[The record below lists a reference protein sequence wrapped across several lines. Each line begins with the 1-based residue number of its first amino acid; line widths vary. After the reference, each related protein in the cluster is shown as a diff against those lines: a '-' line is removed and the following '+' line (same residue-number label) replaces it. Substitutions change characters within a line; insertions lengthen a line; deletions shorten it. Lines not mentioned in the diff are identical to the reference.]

1 MLSYM
6 KTDPL
11 FRAGNH
17 GKVTFS
23 FFYAF
28 SENFILPISHDEVV
42 HGKCSLIN
50 KMPGDYEAKFANLRT
65 FYGYMMAHPGKKL
78 LFMGQEFGQ
87 FIEWDEKKPLDWM
100 LLGYDK
106 HQQLQAYVRD
116 LNHFYR
122 DTPSLWQVDYSWE
135 GFQWIVPDDNQQSVI
150 VFLRRDTAGKMVL
163 VACNFNPVLRENYQF
178 GVPVAGSI

>member
-1 MLSYM
+1 M
-6 KTDPL
+6 
-11 FRAGNH
+11 
-17 GKVTFS
+17 
-23 FFYAF
+23 
-28 SENFILPISHDEVV
+28 

-87 FIEWDEKKPLDWM
+87 FIEWDEKKQLDWM

-106 HQQLQAYVRD
+106 HHELQTYVKD

-122 DTPSLWQVDYSWE
+122 ETASLWQVDYSWE
-135 GFQWIVPDDNQQSVI
+135 GFQWIVPDDNKQSVI
-150 VFLRRDTAGKMVL
+150 AFLRRDAKGKMLL
-163 VACNFNPVLRENYQF
+163 VVCNFNPVLRESYSM
-178 GVPVAGSI
+178 GVPNPGTYKELINSDDVKYGGTGVKNGSVKSVKGPMHGLSLIHI